1 MTQLELFEDRAYRR
15 RGMSRFGAVRA
26 LRYLIATLFASWQAR
41 VALAR
46 LVRSRQGRIEDVPA
60 HLRRDIGLPDVD
72 PAPWRST
79 MIILLY
85 LRLK

>member
-1 MTQLELFEDRAYRR
+1 MTQLELFEEHAHRR
-15 RGMSRFGAVRA
+15 RGMSRFGFVRS

-46 LVRSRQGRIEDVPA
+46 LIRSRQGRIEDVPA
-60 HLRRDIGLPDVD
+60 YLRRDLGLPDVD

>member
-1 MTQLELFEDRAYRR
+1 MTQLELFEDRTTR

-26 LRYLIATLFASWQAR
+26 LRYLIATLSASWQAR

-46 LVRSRQGRIEDVPA
+46 VVRASKPGRYDDVPA
-60 HLRRDIGLPDVD
+60 YLRRDLGLPEVD
-72 PAPWRST
+72 PAPWRSII
-79 MIILLY
+79 IILAY

>member
-1 MTQLELFEDRAYRR
+1 MTQLELFEDRTSR
-15 RGMSRFGAVRA
+15 RGMSRFGAVRS
-26 LRYLIATLFASWQAR
+26 LRYLIATLSASWQAR
-41 VALAR
+41 AALAR
-46 LVRSRQGRIEDVPA
+46 IVRDGKPGRYDEVPA
-60 HLRRDIGLPDVD
+60 YLRRDLGLPDVD

>member
-1 MTQLELFEDRAYRR
+1 MTQLELFEDRTLR

-26 LRYLIATLFASWQAR
+26 LRYVIASWQAR
-41 VALAR
+41 LALAR
-46 LVRSRQGRIEDVPA
+46 VVRDSKPRRYDEVPA
-60 HLRRDIGLPDVD
+60 YLRRDLGLPEVD

-79 MIILLY
+79 ITVLLL

>member
-1 MTQLELFEDRAYRR
+1 MTQLELFEDYSAR

-26 LRYLIATLFASWQAR
+26 LRYFIATWQAR

-46 LVRSRQGRIEDVPA
+46 VVRAGKPGRYDEVPDS
-60 HLRRDIGLPDVD
+60 LRRDLGLPEVD
-72 PAPWRST
+72 PAPWHNAA
-79 MIILLY
+79 IILLF